1 MDREEFNIHHDF
13 ALRSA
18 ERMRTY
24 FTNDEIILIMTADF
38 YRELCTLVEVHANRD
53 VDDYGTIYGYRIALI
68 NEPTERTMVSPA
80 VLGMAY
86 HPGME
91 LDDIIV
97 VDDRFHVENRVFRLT
112 NHEPVQFID
121 TGMTVRFNTQYRTTG
136 LDAAAID
143 VVNIAAETI
152 TAQFGTTAT
161 ATAATEEN
169 WQQYWTNPITTTEVN
184 HSYVF
189 DMLTGG
195 GKRKKKRVKED
206 VELSAGDTRTM
217 DEFLD
222 GFAIKQ
228 NLQQA

>member
-1 MDREEFNIHHDF
+1 MDREEFNRRHDF

-68 NEPTERTMVSPA
+68 NEPTECTMVSPA
-80 VLGMAY
+80 VLGMTY
-86 HPGME
+86 HPGMG

-97 VDDRFHVENRVFRLT
+97 VDDAFHVENRVFRLT
-112 NHEPVQFID
+112 NHEPVQFVD
-121 TGMTVRFNTQYRTTG
+121 TGMTVRFNTQHRIIG
-136 LDAAAID
+136 LD
-143 VVNIAAETI
+143 VAAETMRVT
-152 TAQFGTTAT
+152 TAQFGAIATTAT
-161 ATAATEEN
+161 ATEEN
-169 WQQYWTNPITTTEVN
+169 WQQYWTTPVTAAEVN
-184 HSYVF
+184 HSVF

-195 GKRKKKRVKED
+195 GKRKKKRAKED
-206 VELSAGDTRTM
+206 VELSAGDTKAM